1 MSGDAVV
8 SFVGNVAD
16 TPELRFT
23 PAGAAVSS
31 FQVAVSRRVKD
42 DAGVWSDASTT
53 FYRCSVWRQY
63 AENVAESLARGDRV
77 MVTGDLRPREYES
90 TDPTSGAVV
99 KRLALEVDVT
109 DVGLCLRFAPAK
121 SNRPARS
128 ATPELAS
135 VPL

>member
-1 MSGDAVV
+1 MSGDAQVT
-8 SFVGNVAD
+8 FVGNVAD

-23 PAGAAVSS
+23 PTGAAVAS

-63 AENVAESLARGDRV
+63 AEHVAESLTRGDRV
-77 MVTGDLRPREYES
+77 MVVGDLRPREFEA
-90 TDPTSGAVV
+90 TDVKTGALV

-121 SNRPARS
+121 SSRPARTGP
-128 ATPELAS
+128 AQAVAVS
-135 VPL
+135 V